1 MIARLCGRV
10 ISDSKER
17 VMVANGDDDEGE
29 EKIERSNQTRYEA
42 PSSHPMR
49 VKIAAPS
56 RDFSS
61 LPASFSSL
69 LTVCF
74 SQLAPTTRALL
85 PPPPAVVPPLPPTSM
100 LHLHQRR
107 SSLQRQLGR
116 NSSRPPG
123 SYSLPFLPSP
133 DLKAGTAPKCSCLCS
148 CSASSS
154 SPPSSSNEL

>member
-1 MIARLCGRV
+1 MIARLCRRV
-10 ISDSKER
+10 IPDSKER
-17 VMVANGDDDEGE
+17 VMVANSDDDEGE

-56 RDFSS
+56 RVFSS

-123 SYSLPFLPSP
+123 SYSPH
-133 DLKAGTAPKCSCLCS
+133 LKAGTAPKCSCLCS